1 MIFLKRVEAL
11 ADRPEMV
18 LFPITLDGQRKCAF
32 VVTLLLKRVLTYCTA
47 VLWFKNEDYFII
59 SSDGL

>member
-11 ADRPEMV
+11 ADRPEMIF
-18 LFPITLDGQRKCAF
+18 FPFTLDGQKRCAF
-32 VVTLLLKRVLTYCTA
+32 VTLLLKRVLAYCTA